1 MKKMNIIILTHGNFG
16 EELIKSAEM
25 IIGRID
31 DIKSLS
37 LTQDLSL
44 DDLLRLTRDE
54 ISGIENDVI
63 LMTDLFGGTPNNVAS
78 YFNGSMNI
86 PVITGINLPMLISI
100 VMERENVLSKGLNQR
115 NLVIESLNKVIIEA
129 KDAIRII

>member
-1 MKKMNIIILTHGNFG
+1 MEKMNIIIITHGNFG

-25 IIGRID
+25 IIGKIYN
-31 DIKSLS
+31 IKSLS

-44 DDLLRLTRDE
+44 DDLVNLTRDE

-63 LMTDLFGGTPNNVAS
+63 LITDLFGGTPNNVAS
-78 YFNGSMNI
+78 YFKESMSI
-86 PVITGINLPMLISI
+86 PVITGVNLPMLISI
-100 VMERENVLSKGLNQR
+100 VMERENILSRGLNEKK
-115 NLVIESLNKVIIEA
+115 LVMELLNDAIIDA

>member
-1 MKKMNIIILTHGNFG
+1 MEKMNIIIITHGNFG

-25 IIGRID
+25 IIGKID
-31 DIKSLS
+31 NIKSLS

-44 DDLLRLTRDE
+44 DDLVYLTRDE

-63 LMTDLFGGTPNNVAS
+63 LITDLFGGTPNNVAS
-78 YFNGSMNI
+78 YFKGSMSI
-86 PVITGINLPMLISI
+86 PVITGVNLPMLISV
-100 VMERENVLSKGLNQR
+100 VMERENILSKGLNQKK
-115 NLVIESLNKVIIEA
+115 LVMELLNKAIIDA